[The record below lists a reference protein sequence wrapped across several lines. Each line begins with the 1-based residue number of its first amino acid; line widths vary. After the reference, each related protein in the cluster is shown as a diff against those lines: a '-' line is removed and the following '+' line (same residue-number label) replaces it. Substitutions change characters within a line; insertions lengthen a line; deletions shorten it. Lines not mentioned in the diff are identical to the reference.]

1 MLSGEITDQRKLE
14 QVNGTGPTE
23 DSMVVGINRFILC
36 IIQGAIMAKS
46 SKSILVASD
55 MHVGS
60 ATSVCSA
67 EPVISELGTTHL
79 PNKLQLA
86 LNEAWYNCIDDLE
99 QKPTLLVVNGEPC
112 DGANRR
118 QVGQQSWTTN
128 LQDQIND
135 AGTLLKDIPY
145 EHLIFVRGSGYHVQ
159 QDGTNF
165 EEILAQ
171 QMGAEKYKAYGG
183 QGLTDYYAL
192 IEMYGKTFNFTHH
205 IGFNKWAAYRTT
217 ALARE
222 MAGMVFEKDKMGRA
236 DVIIRSHVHYFV
248 HVEFTHTHGFTTP
261 AWKFPDAHLF
271 RGGVGGTK
279 PDIGVVE
286 CIVEPNE
293 DVIVRPIIVETDL
306 KPLIKEF

>member
-1 MLSGEITDQRKLE
+1 
-14 QVNGTGPTE
+14 
-23 DSMVVGINRFILC
+23 
-36 IIQGAIMAKS
+36 MAKS

-60 ATSVCSA
+60 ATSICSL
-67 EPVISELGTTHL
+67 EPQITELGTVHL

-112 DGANRR
+112 DGANKK

-128 LQDQIND
+128 VYDQLED
-135 AGTLLKDIPY
+135 ASKLLKDIPY
-145 EHLIFVRGSGYHVQ
+145 ENLIFVRGSTYHVQ
-159 QDGTNF
+159 IDGTNF
-165 EEILAQ
+165 EEIIAK

-183 QGLTDYYAL
+183 EGLTDYYAL

-205 IGFNKWAAYRTT
+205 IGYNKWAAYRTT

-222 MAGMVFEKDKMGRA
+222 MAGMVFEKDKIGRA

-248 HVEFTHTHGFTTP
+248 HIEFTHSHGLTTP

-271 RGGVGGTK
+271 RGGIAGTTPDVGMVEFIIESNGRIEVIK
-279 PDIGVVE
+279 HIAELDI
-286 CIVEPNE
+286 
-293 DVIVRPIIVETDL
+293 
-306 KPLIKEF
+306 KPLVRHF